1 VSLNPRS
8 IAVQGIGRPQRL
20 VAMQGLW
27 PDQTQTIR
35 PAGLR
40 RRVPVIDRGVDEADA
55 LLLLVAGE
63 VAGFGTL
70 Q

>member
-1 VSLNPRS
+1 V
-8 IAVQGIGRPQRL
+8 AV
-20 VAMQGLW
+20 QGLW

-40 RRVPVIDRGVDEADA
+40 RRVPVIDRYADEAET
-55 LLLLVAGE
+55 LLLLLAGE
-63 VAGFGTL
+63 ATAAGLL

>member
-1 VSLNPRS
+1 V
-8 IAVQGIGRPQRL
+8 
-20 VAMQGLW
+20 QGLW

-40 RRVPVIDRGVDEADA
+40 RRVPVIDRGVDESDA

>member
-1 VSLNPRS
+1 M
-8 IAVQGIGRPQRL
+8 QGIGRPQRL
-20 VAMQGLW
+20 VAVQGLW

-40 RRVPVIDRGVDEADA
+40 RRVPVIDRYADEAET

-63 VAGFGTL
+63 ATAAGRL